1 MHTNYNFFIEAD
13 VSTRY
18 NYQCYKMHC
27 LPWVVDVEV
36 VVVDAVRACDGEG
49 DSAVF
54 VDSVPVVVVDN
65 VVLEVEIP
73 PRTVVCAAEKKL
85 NT

>member
-1 MHTNYNFFIEAD
+1 M
-13 VSTRY
+13 
-18 NYQCYKMHC
+18 
-27 LPWVVDVEV
+27 DVEV
-36 VVVDAVRACDGEG
+36 VVVDAVRSCDGEG

-54 VDSVPVVVVDN
+54 VDSAPVVVVVN

>member
-1 MHTNYNFFIEAD
+1 MHTNYNCFIDAD

-27 LPWVVDVEV
+27 LPAWVVDVE
-36 VVVDAVRACDGEG
+36 VVDAVRACDGEG

-54 VDSVPVVVVDN
+54 VDPFPVVVVDN

>member
-1 MHTNYNFFIEAD
+1 
-13 VSTRY
+13 
-18 NYQCYKMHC
+18 MHC
-27 LPWVVDVEV
+27 LPAWVVDVEV
-36 VVVDAVRACDGEG
+36 VDALRACDVEG
-49 DSAVF
+49 DSAVC

>member
-1 MHTNYNFFIEAD
+1 M
-13 VSTRY
+13 
-18 NYQCYKMHC
+18 
-27 LPWVVDVEV
+27 DVEV
-36 VVVDAVRACDGEG
+36 VAVDTVRACDGEG

>member
-1 MHTNYNFFIEAD
+1 MY
-13 VSTRY
+13 
-18 NYQCYKMHC
+18 C
-27 LPWVVDVEV
+27 LPWVVDVE
-36 VVVDAVRACDGEG
+36 AVRACGGVG

-54 VDSVPVVVVDN
+54 VDSVPDVVVDS

-73 PRTVVCAAEKKL
+73 PRTVVSRAEKTL

>member
-1 MHTNYNFFIEAD
+1 M
-13 VSTRY
+13 
-18 NYQCYKMHC
+18 
-27 LPWVVDVEV
+27 EV
-36 VVVDAVRACDGEG
+36 VVVDPVRACDGEG

-54 VDSVPVVVVDN
+54 VDSVLVVVVDN

-73 PRTVVCAAEKKL
+73 PWTVVCAAEKKL